1 MRAGKWWKIFT
12 LPISIN
18 KATIFL
24 ASVHNLVD
32 DNTLV
37 SFASTVEEL
46 LDNNKMIVNPDKI

>member
-1 MRAGKWWKIFT
+1 M
-12 LPISIN
+12 
-18 KATIFL
+18 
-24 ASVHNLVD
+24 D